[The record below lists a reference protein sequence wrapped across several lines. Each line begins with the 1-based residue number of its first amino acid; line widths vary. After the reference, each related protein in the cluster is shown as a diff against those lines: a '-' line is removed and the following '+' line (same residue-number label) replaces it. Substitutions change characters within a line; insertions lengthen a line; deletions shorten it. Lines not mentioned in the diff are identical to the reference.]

1 MFRNIINKNM
11 KNYIKYLVVIGFV
24 VLINQQSYA
33 HCEIPCGIYDDELRI
48 ALLKEHFNTIEKSM
62 VQIEELQKLENVNY
76 NQLVRWVT
84 NKEDNANKVQEIVQ
98 QYFLNQRIKP
108 LDSSS
113 DKFTKYQIEL
123 TALHH
128 LLVYSMKAKQTTDL
142 MFIKKLNECLEQF
155 EKSYF
160 KGKHR
165 HNQDGS
171 HK

>member
-1 MFRNIINKNM
+1 M
-11 KNYIKYLVVIGFV
+11 KKILSHLLVLSFL
-24 VLINQQSYA
+24 VLISQKTYA

-48 ALLKEHFNTIEKSM
+48 ALLKEHFITLEKSM
-62 VQIEELQKLENVNY
+62 VKIEELQKSEILNY
-76 NQLVRWVT
+76 NQIVRWVM
-84 NKEDNANKVQEIVQ
+84 NKEDHANKVQEIVQ

-113 DKFTKYQIEL
+113 DKFTKYQREL

-142 MFIKKLNECLEQF
+142 MFIKKLNESLEQF
-155 EKSYF
+155 EASYF
-160 KGKHR
+160 EGKHR